1 MDSPMAV
8 GNTEIHWAD
17 IPCLFP
23 PSLGKCPI
31 LYADAHRGYG
41 QERMDV
47 YCVYM
52 VRCRD
57 GTLYTGFTVDLDK
70 RIRQHNESPRGAKY
84 TRSRRPVELAYAE
97 VQATKVAAM
106 ARERAI
112 KRLSKEEK
120 ERLIALEPRQSVDEV
135 MDDLRDSGSAE

>member
-1 MDSPMAV
+1 MSA
-8 GNTEIHWAD
+8 
-17 IPCLFP
+17 
-23 PSLGKCPI
+23 LGECPI
-31 LYADAHRGYG
+31 LYADAHHGYG

-57 GTLYTGFTVDLDK
+57 GSLYTGFTADLEE

-120 ERLIALEPRQSVDEV
+120 ERLVALALQKRVDEV
-135 MDDLRDSGSAE
+135 DGR